1 MPQGL
6 LIRLRPTTPWRIG
19 PSSGDRDRVD
29 RILHSDSLYAAVT
42 GAIARLGELDAWLDA
57 TARASE
63 PAVRFSSC
71 FPLYGDSLLV
81 TPPRSLWPPPP
92 SAKVRWKGAQF
103 VPMGVVASQVAG
115 KGVSEDG
122 WTIDTASECLLPA
135 VNPPAPGP
143 FRIAVRS
150 SAAVDREGVGVAPHS
165 TACLEFSAGNGLWM
179 AVAFRDD
186 AARDQWS
193 GPVSAAIRL
202 LADSGIGGERSR
214 GWGRTDA
221 PEISTGDLNELLGL
235 SGAEPQVRAEPPGS
249 AAWWLLSLYHPS
261 ASESIEWSRG
271 NYAVTTRSGRVES
284 SAGWGEPK
292 RETRMLAEGS
302 VVVAAKEPLGSAP
315 DVAPGN
321 FAHPV
326 YRNGFAL
333 ALPIAGEGAAA

>member
-29 RILHSDSLYAAVT
+29 RILHSDSLYSAVT
-42 GAIARLGELDAWLDA
+42 SAVARLGDLEPWLDA
-57 TARASE
+57 TARATE

-71 FPLYGDSLLV
+71 FPLLGDTLLV

-103 VPMGVVASQVAG
+103 VPMSVVASLIGARA
-115 KGVSEDG
+115 VSEDG
-122 WTIDTASECLLPA
+122 WSIDTACECLLPA
-135 VNPPAPGP
+135 ATQAAAGP
-143 FRIAVRS
+143 FRISVRS
-150 SAAVDREGVGVAPHS
+150 SAAVDRGGNAVAPHS
-165 TACLEFSAGNGLWM
+165 TACMEFSPGNGLWM
-179 AVAFRDD
+179 AVAFRDE
-186 AARDQWS
+186 AARDQWT
-193 GPVSAAIRL
+193 GPVTAAIRL
-202 LADSGIGGERSR
+202 LADSGFGGERSR
-214 GWGRTDA
+214 GWGRAET
-221 PEISTGDLNELLGL
+221 PEIASGDLAELMGL
-235 SGAEPQVRAEPPGS
+235 VTEPRELVRNGSGSGL
-249 AAWWLLSLYHPS
+249 WWLLSLYHPS
-261 ASESIEWSRG
+261 SSESIEWSRG

-302 VVVAAKEPLGSAP
+302 VVIAANEPIGSAP
-315 DVAPGN
+315 DVAPEN

-333 ALPIAGEGAAA
+333 ALRIASEGAAA